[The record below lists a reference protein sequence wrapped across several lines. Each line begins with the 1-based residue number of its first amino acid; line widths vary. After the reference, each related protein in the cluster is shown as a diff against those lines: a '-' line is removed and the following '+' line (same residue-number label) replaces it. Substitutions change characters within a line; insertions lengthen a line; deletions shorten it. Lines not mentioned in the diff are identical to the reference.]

1 MNLTRRRLSAGTS
14 SVEDD
19 IYVHAA
25 AAANPSWSFSTA
37 LFSRRLLS
45 SNDHRK
51 TTCLVIEATVS
62 KDKVDGGAVEQK

>member
-1 MNLTRRRLSAGTS
+1 VPALHQLKMTFTFTLLLLQIHHGA
-14 SVEDD
+14 
-19 IYVHAA
+19 
-25 AAANPSWSFSTA
+25 WSFSTA